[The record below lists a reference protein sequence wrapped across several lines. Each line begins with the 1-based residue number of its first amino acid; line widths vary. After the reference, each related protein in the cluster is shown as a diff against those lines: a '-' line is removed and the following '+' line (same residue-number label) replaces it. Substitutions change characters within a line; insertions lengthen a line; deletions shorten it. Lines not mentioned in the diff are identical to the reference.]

1 MSNINSSNDKVEVV
15 YSSGEY
21 DFQSLIEKAFKIYL
35 KTGSYLSDKG
45 EMS

>member
-15 YSSGEY
+15 YSSSEH